1 MKENRIELLA
11 PAGNIDSFKAAINAG
26 ADAIY
31 MGVNRF
37 NARQMAKNFDFESYK
52 ECIKYAHVLNVKVY
66 LTLNTLVYDNEI
78 KDALEVLINLYYA
91 GLDAVIVQDIGLAS
105 LINKKI
111 PKLPL
116 HASTQ
121 MSVYS
126 LEQVK
131 FLEKL
136 GFKRIVLARELSLK
150 EIEYICKNTSLEIE
164 VFIHGALCVCYSGQC
179 LLSEVIGGRSANR
192 GSCAQ
197 PCRMKYTLCN
207 KSKKI
212 VESRYLLSKKDI
224 FGLSYIYKLY
234 SIGVKSLKIEGRN
247 KTPEYVA
254 GVTKIYRKYLDNIIK
269 TNNDIEIN
277 KKDINYLLQ
286 IFNRDGKSHG
296 YFEGVRYKE
305 SITENLPKNT
315 GIYLGEVIF
324 QKKEYIKI
332 KLETDISLHDGIE
345 GLNDN
350 DILFSNIITC
360 IKDENKVVINKKVEK
375 GKIVWLGDIKT
386 KIPIGTKVY
395 KTSDMEINNE
405 LKKYYDGTYKKR
417 RKIDISIKVKNGEKM
432 IVSTDNL
439 HKKIYSSINYIP
451 EVANNKPTTCENIK
465 EAFLKTLDTLF
476 EFNIVNIQIDENL
489 FVPKS
494 KLNEL
499 RRTFVFELER
509 LFNNTVNEKQKEN
522 LYLLEHAP
530 NKKMQENKYSNISK
544 NILHIYQFKKDF
556 NYIKYYKETYNK
568 DLEIVY
574 IDIYDIYI
582 NKNKIIE
589 TFKDKVDIYI
599 ILPNVGG
606 KKTDEYIFKNI
617 ENLVEDGVK
626 GIIVGNVG
634 YIEKVMELKNKYNII
649 LIADY
654 SLNILNKFTANFYHN
669 LGFDV
674 ICPSLELTEEEVNNL
689 GKSNIEVVT
698 DYQTVMTS
706 RYCILGSYVENRK
719 ECSKCSMPCIKNNYY
734 LLDSYNKKYDIICNN
749 IDCVMRIIGKRNR
762 FQTTN
767 LRTRRTIL

>member
-1 MKENRIELLA
+1 MKENKIELLA

-31 MGVNRF
+31 MGVDKF
-37 NARQMAKNFDFESYK
+37 NARQMAKNFDIESYK
-52 ECIKYAHVLNVKVY
+52 ECIRYAHILNVKVY
-66 LTLNTLVYDNEI
+66 LTLNTLLYDDEI
-78 KDALEVLINLYYA
+78 KEALELVINLYSA
-91 GLDAVIVQDIGLAS
+91 GLDGVIVQDIGLAS
-105 LINKKI
+105 LINKI
-111 PKLPL
+111 LPKLPI

-136 GFKRIVLARELSLK
+136 GFKRVVLARELSIK

-164 VFIHGALCVCYSGQC
+164 VFIHGALCVSYSGQC
-179 LLSEVIGGRSANR
+179 LLSQVIGGRSANR

-212 VESRYLLSKKDI
+212 VENRYLLSKKDI

-254 GVTKIYRKYLDNIIK
+254 GVTKTYRKYLDNI
-269 TNNDIEIN
+269 TETANNIDID
-277 KKDINYLLQ
+277 KKDTNYLLQ
-286 IFNRDGKSHG
+286 IFNRDGKSYG
-296 YFEGVRYKE
+296 YFEGIRYKE
-305 SITENLPKNT
+305 SITETLPKNT
-315 GIYLGEVIF
+315 GIYLGEVLL

-332 KLETDISLHDGIE
+332 KLETNLTLHDGIE
-345 GLNDN
+345 ILKDN

-360 IKDENKVVINKKVEK
+360 IRDENKTVINQNVEK
-375 GKIVWLGDIKT
+375 GNTVWLGDIKN

-405 LKKYYDGTYKKR
+405 LKKYYDGTHNKR
-417 RKIDISIKVKNGEKM
+417 RKIDIDIKIKNGEKM
-432 IVSTDNL
+432 IVSTINL
-439 HKKIYSSINYIP
+439 DKNIFHTINYLPDI
-451 EVANNKPTTCENIK
+451 ANNKPTTCENVT
-465 EAFLKTLDTLF
+465 EAFSKTLDTLF
-476 EFNIVNIQIDENL
+476 EFNIVNIQIDNGL

-499 RRTFVFELER
+499 RRTFVLKLEQ
-509 LFNNTVNEKQKEN
+509 LLNKAIDVKEN
-522 LYLLEHAP
+522 LRLLENIIKEIDKK
-530 NKKMQENKYSNISK
+530 NKTSNINK
-544 NILHIYQFKKDF
+544 NVLHIYRFKKNYD
-556 NYIKYYKETYNK
+556 YIKYYEEKYNK

-582 NKNKIIE
+582 NKKHILE
-589 TFKDKVDIYI
+589 TFKNKVDIYVV
-599 ILPNVGG
+599 LPNVGG

-617 ENLVEDGVK
+617 ENIIKDGVK

-634 YIEKVMELKNKYNII
+634 YIEKVIKLKNKYNITI
-649 LIADY
+649 IADY
-654 SLNILNKFTANFYHN
+654 SLNILNKFSANFYNN
-669 LGFDV
+669 LGFD
-674 ICPSLELTEEEVNNL
+674 IISPSLELTEEKVNIF
-689 GKSNIEVVT
+689 KDFNIEIVT

-706 RYCILGSYVENRK
+706 RYCILGSYIENIK
-719 ECSKCSMPCIKNNYY
+719 EGSKCNMPCIKNNYY

-749 IDCVMRIIGKRNR
+749 IDCVMRIVAKRNR
-762 FQTTN
+762 FKTTN
-767 LRTRRTIL
+767 LRTRRVIL